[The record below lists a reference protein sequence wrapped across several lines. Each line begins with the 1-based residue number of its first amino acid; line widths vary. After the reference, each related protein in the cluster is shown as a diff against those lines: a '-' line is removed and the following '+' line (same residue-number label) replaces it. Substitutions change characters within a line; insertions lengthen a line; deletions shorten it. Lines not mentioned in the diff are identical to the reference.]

1 MKVVKLFDYSVP
13 LVAAAT
19 VIGVAGITTALIAA
33 YTARD
38 IKLQQDVVQVTG
50 SAKISIVADT
60 ARWIIKLE
68 TTTGT
73 NNQQSGFDRLETASV
88 KITDYLKGQGLTE
101 IETPAVTSFQ
111 NYFYPQNSAP
121 VFSGYTVSRQIIV
134 RSQDIEKIS
143 NLANN
148 VEPFSGN
155 GYNVTTNSLELTY
168 SKLDEVRVSLLTE
181 AIKDATNRAK
191 AIAKESGRS
200 VGMLK
205 NASSGVV
212 QVLPKDGVEISDYG
226 SYDTT
231 SLNKDIMVTVR
242 ATFEL

>member
-1 MKVVKLFDYSVP
+1 MKITKLFDYSVP
-13 LVAAAT
+13 IVAAAT
-19 VIGVAGITTALIAA
+19 VLGVSLIVTISIAS
-33 YTARD
+33 YTAKD
-38 IKLQQDVVQVTG
+38 IKMAQDVVQVTG
-50 SAKISIVADT
+50 SAKVSVVADT

-73 NNQQSGFDRLETASV
+73 NNQQSGFDRLEVAGAKV
-88 KITDYLKGQGLTE
+88 IDYLKSQGLTAF
-101 IETPAVTSFQ
+101 ETPAMTSFE

-121 VFSGYTVSRQIIV
+121 IFSGYTVSRQIIV
-134 RSQDIEKIS
+134 RSQEIEKIS

-148 VEPFSGN
+148 IEPFSGS
-155 GYNVTTNSLELTY
+155 GYNVTTNALEFTY

-181 AIKDATNRAK
+181 AIKDATARAK

-226 SYDTT
+226 SYDTQ

>member
-1 MKVVKLFDYSVP
+1 MKLAKLFDYSVP
-13 LVAAAT
+13 IVAAAT
-19 VIGVAGITTALIAA
+19 VLGVSAIITVAIAS
-33 YTARD
+33 YTAKD

-50 SAKISIVADT
+50 SAKISVVADT

-68 TTTGT
+68 TTTGI
-73 NNQQSGFDRLETASV
+73 NNQQAGFDRLESASTKV
-88 KITDYLKGQGLTE
+88 TDYLKNQGLTD
-101 IETPAVTSFQ
+101 IETPAVTS
-111 NYFYPQNSAP
+111 YETYYYPQNSAP
-121 VFSGYTVSRQIIV
+121 VLSGYTASRQIIV
-134 RSQDIEKIS
+134 RSQDIDKIS
-143 NLANN
+143 NLANKI
-148 VEPFSGN
+148 EPFSGS
-155 GYNVTTNSLELTY
+155 GYTVTTNNLELTY

-191 AIAKESGRS
+191 AIAKESGRT

-226 SYDTT
+226 SYDTQ